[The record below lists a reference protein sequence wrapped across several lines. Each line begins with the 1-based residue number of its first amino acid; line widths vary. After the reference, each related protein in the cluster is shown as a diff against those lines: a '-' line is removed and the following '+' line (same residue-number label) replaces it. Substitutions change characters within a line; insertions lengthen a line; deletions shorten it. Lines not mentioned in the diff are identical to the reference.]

1 MTRRDGALRLGA
13 IGTVV
18 VALAL
23 AGVANAL
30 VRPARPGARAPIRV
44 RPAAVALGT
53 DVSSAAWYCPGPL
66 PVGAGAPAAAIEV
79 VNLGGR
85 PVRGE
90 VIVHGEHGL
99 IRTKALAIDV
109 RASVTV
115 PLPDTGKP
123 TEAAA
128 TVLVDRSG
136 VGVQEVV
143 AARASTISRLRR
155 PAMASPCLQKAGS
168 TAYLAAGD
176 SRGGDNLDLALY
188 DPGATPAIANV
199 ALATAHGAVAP
210 PAFQGVPVGA
220 GSLVVLDVGRALP
233 GASVIGTTVSATGGA
248 LATGAE
254 LTMVHG
260 EGIQTALTL
269 AAARPARQWSLPAT
283 LAGSG
288 TSESLALYDPG
299 KQAASVTLEL
309 YGAGGPAEA
318 SATVPAGGV
327 ITLQPAAAAAAAAV
341 RAEAV
346 VVDRGGPVV
355 VSRQVA
361 AAARPAQPST
371 RYRTVIVKVK
381 RRVHGHLESSGVPH
395 RVLVPNGPAQP
406 TLLPALPAGDVAPAA
421 IEGTARHWLLPVA
434 DPAPSAGELVEVAN
448 PGDRPAGVELA
459 TIAPSGGGRAVLAGL
474 GQLIVPAHGTL
485 SVALA
490 GLLHPAG
497 PAPLE
502 VTATAPVTAAAL
514 DYSDAKQAPG
524 LNMATGIP
532 VIYDR

>member
-1 MTRRDGALRLGA
+1 MRRDGALRLV
-13 IGTVV
+13 ILVVVV
-18 VALAL
+18 VALGL
-23 AGVANAL
+23 AGVANAF
-30 VRPARPGARAPIRV
+30 VRPARPGARVPNRL
-44 RPAAVALGT
+44 RPAAVALGAN
-53 DVSSAAWYCPGPL
+53 VSSAAWYCPGPL

-79 VNLGGR
+79 INLAGR

-99 IRTKALAIDV
+99 ITTKALAVDV

-115 PLPDTGKP
+115 ALPTTGKP
-123 TEAAA
+123 TDAAA
-128 TVLVDRSG
+128 TVLVNHSG

-143 AARASTISRLRR
+143 AARTSTVSRLRR
-155 PAMASPCLQKAGS
+155 PAMASPCLQQTRDTG
-168 TAYLAAGD
+168 YLAAGD

-188 DPGATPAIANV
+188 DPGATPSVANV
-199 ALATAHGAVAP
+199 TLATAQGIVAP

-220 GSLVVLDVGRALP
+220 GSLVVLDVGRAVP
-233 GASVIGTTVSATGGA
+233 GESAIGTTIRATGGA
-248 LATGAE
+248 LAVGAE

-260 EGIQTALTL
+260 EGIQTALSL
-269 AAARPARQWSLPAT
+269 AAGPARHWSLPAT

-288 TSESLALYDPG
+288 TSESLAVYDPG
-299 KQAASVTLEL
+299 KRPASVTLQL
-309 YGAGGPAEA
+309 FGAGGSAEA

-327 ITLQPAAAAAAAAV
+327 ITLQPASVATASAV

-346 VVDRGGPVV
+346 AVNRGDPVV

-361 AAARPAQPST
+361 ASARPAQPST

-381 RRVHGHLESSGVPH
+381 RQVNGRLKSIGVPH
-395 RVLVPNGPAQP
+395 RTLVPNGPAQP

-421 IEGTARHWLLPVA
+421 IEGTARHWLLPVT
-434 DPAPSAGELVEVAN
+434 DSSPTAGELIELAN
-448 PGDRPAGVELA
+448 PGDQPAGIELA

-474 GQLIVPAHGTL
+474 GQLVVPPHGTL

-497 PAPLE
+497 PASLE
-502 VTATAPVTAAAL
+502 VTATARVTAAAL
-514 DYSDAKQAPG
+514 SYSSAKEAPG
-524 LNMATGIP
+524 LNMTTGIP
-532 VIYDR
+532 VIYGR